1 MGKSFKTDGKSLVM
15 TYIKKSAKQLPL
27 ATAPRDLLNCRIVGD
42 GPGRLNIHTTCE
54 KRPDGKHVFRQLT
67 RSDYNRDA
75 ELDDLQARHERRMH
89 ASHALAALS
98 STVSHTTGP
107 LQFEAYIKVVVQHAP
122 ALRAAYAMR
131 SACSEAFKAYRL
143 KTTTMDKF
151 IVSHGKSE
159 PGCPLVYGQGNAKF
173 KCNGCGE
180 QSVLT
185 TAYSSCIRRA
195 FSHRMILVPVDDYG
209 ATKYCSL
216 NHTELAP
223 PWRPS
228 PHGTTVYMGCDVK
241 LCKSEANTALGPTYP
256 CKALP
261 GQLAGLCPFAAD
273 KWVPIDLDRNSA
285 LAIANL
291 TGVAPEHR
299 PLVYRRP
306 STGQPCLER
315 AIFIHN
321 TLAHRQCYQDIP
333 TIPPSHVSVQVA
345 AASNTIQRYL
355 YHTYNT

>member
-1 MGKSFKTDGKSLVM
+1 MDVSHLDRVVFASLFVSKDLSRGNCKVVSCIRSAGKGWSMGKSFKTDSKSLVM

-27 ATAPRDLLNCRIVGD
+27 ATAPRDLLNCRTVD
-42 GPGRLNIHTTCE
+42 PGRVNIHTTCE

-67 RSDYNRDA
+67 RSDYYRDA
-75 ELDDLQARHERRMH
+75 ELDDLQARRERRMH
-89 ASHALAALS
+89 ASDALAALS
-98 STVSHTTGP
+98 STVSHTTDP

-122 ALRAAYAMR
+122 AIRAAYAMR

-143 KTTTMDKF
+143 KTKTMDKF
-151 IVSHGKSE
+151 IVSHGNSE
-159 PGCPLVYGQGNAKF
+159 PGSPLV
-173 KCNGCGE
+173 C
-180 QSVLT
+180 
-185 TAYSSCIRRA
+185 
-195 FSHRMILVPVDDYG
+195 
-209 ATKYCSL
+209 
-216 NHTELAP
+216 
-223 PWRPS
+223 
-228 PHGTTVYMGCDVK
+228 MGCDVK
-241 LCKSEANTALGPTYP
+241 LCKSEANTALGPTHP

-273 KWVPIDLDRNSA
+273 KWVPIDRDRNSA

-299 PLVYRRP
+299 PLVYRQP